1 MTMRFFTFLGV
12 FIYRRGHISAISKTE
27 AEVCPLCMFK
37 ERATLSGFEPP
48 TIIVEF
54 FDNLQ
59 IKYLFGCL
67 S

>member
-1 MTMRFFTFLGV
+1 MTMRFFTFGC
-12 FIYRRGHISAISKTE
+12 IYLQRGHISAISKTE